1 MSRKR
6 LNPDEIEQVRQLLL
20 SGQTSEE
27 VSNTMGVSAATINNF
42 KAHFRKQ
49 GDQFPNNRGR
59 RPGTPNKTAK
69 KGPKKSLK
77 VESSARIIEGA
88 KNEDYTYLIDGV
100 KITFGSKP
108 KTIMIGKKR
117 LVVEF

>member
-6 LNPDEIEQVRQLLL
+6 LNPEEIEQVRQMLL

-27 VSNTMGVSAATINNF
+27 VSTTMGVSAATINNF

-59 RPGTPNKTAK
+59 RPGTPNKKSK
-69 KGPKKSLK
+69 KTPKTSKA
-77 VESSARIIEGA
+77 SSNTKTIEGA
-88 KNEDYTYLIDGV
+88 LNDDYAYIIDGI
-100 KITFGSKP
+100 KITFGTKP
-108 KTIMIGKKR
+108 KSIMISKKKM
-117 LVVEF
+117 VVEL

>member
-6 LNPDEIEQVRQLLL
+6 LNPDEIEQVRQMLL

-27 VSNTMGVSAATINNF
+27 VSTTMGVSAATINNF

-49 GDQFPNNRGR
+49 GDKFPNNRGR

-69 KGPKKSLK
+69 KGAKTSKAQ
-77 VESSARIIEGA
+77 SSARIIEGA
-88 KNEDYTYLIDGV
+88 KNEDYTYLIDGI

>member
-27 VSNTMGVSAATINNF
+27 VSTTMGVSAATINNF

-49 GDQFPNNRGR
+49 GDEFPNNRGR
-59 RPGTPNKTAK
+59 RPGTPNKISK
-69 KGPKKSLK
+69 KGPKKTK
-77 VESSARIIEGA
+77 TDSSVRIIEGA
-88 KNEDYTYLIDGV
+88 KNEDYTYLIDGI
-100 KITFGSKP
+100 KITFDSKP

-117 LVVEF
+117 LVVDF

>member
-6 LNPDEIEQVRQLLL
+6 LNPEEIEQVRQLLL

-27 VSNTMGVSAATINNF
+27 VSTTMGVSAATINNF

-49 GDQFPNNRGR
+49 GALFPNKRGR
-59 RPGTPNKTAK
+59 RPGTTNKTAK
-69 KGPKKSLK
+69 KAPKTSIAKS
-77 VESSARIIEGA
+77 SSKIIEGA
-88 KNEDYTYLIDGV
+88 KNEDYTYLIDGI
-100 KITFGSKP
+100 KITFGHKP

>member
-6 LNPDEIEQVRQLLL
+6 LNPDEIEQVRQMLL

-27 VSNTMGVSAATINNF
+27 VSTTMGVSAATINNF

-69 KGPKKSLK
+69 KTTKTLKAKSNIKLLYSPWPSIDIGHERP
-77 VESSARIIEGA
+77 V
-88 KNEDYTYLIDGV
+88 NCLFLLPLI
-100 KITFGSKP
+100 F
-108 KTIMIGKKR
+108 
-117 LVVEF
+117 VVNWSVVLT

>member
-6 LNPDEIEQVRQLLL
+6 LNPKEIEQVRQMLL

-27 VSNTMGVSAATINNF
+27 VSTSMGVSAATINNF

-59 RPGTPNKTAK
+59 RPGTPNKKSKNPPKTSKAK
-69 KGPKKSLK
+69 STTK
-77 VESSARIIEGA
+77 IIEGA
-88 KNEDYTYLIDGV
+88 SSNDYTYIIDGI
-100 KITFGSKP
+100 KITFGTKP
-108 KTIMIGKKR
+108 KSIIIGKKR
-117 LVVEF
+117 MVVEL

>member
-27 VSNTMGVSAATINNF
+27 VSTTMGVSAATINNF

-59 RPGTPNKTAK
+59 RPGTPNKTVK
-69 KGPKKSLK
+69 NDPKKLK
-77 VESSARIIEGA
+77 AESNAKIIQGA
-88 KNEDYTYLIDGV
+88 KNEDYTYLVDGI
-100 KITFGSKP
+100 KITFATKP

>member
-6 LNPDEIEQVRQLLL
+6 LNPDEIEQVRQMLL

-27 VSNTMGVSAATINNF
+27 VSTTMGVSAATINNF

-69 KGPKKSLK
+69 KTTKTLKAKSNIKL
-77 VESSARIIEGA
+77 VEGA
-88 KNEDYTYLIDGV
+88 TNNDYTYIIDGT
-100 KITFGSKP
+100 KITFGAKP
-108 KTIMIGKKR
+108 KSIMIGKKR
-117 LVVEF
+117 MIVEL

>member
-6 LNPDEIEQVRQLLL
+6 LNPAEIEQVRQLLL

-27 VSNTMGVSAATINNF
+27 VSTSMGVSAATINNF

-69 KGPKKSLK
+69 KAPKASIAKSSNK
-77 VESSARIIEGA
+77 IIEGA
-88 KNEDYTYLIDGV
+88 KNEDYTYLIDGI
-100 KITFGSKP
+100 KITFGHKP

>member
-6 LNPDEIEQVRQLLL
+6 LNPDEIEQVRQMLL

-27 VSNTMGVSAATINNF
+27 VSTTMGVSAATINNF

-69 KGPKKSLK
+69 KEPKTSK
-77 VESSARIIEGA
+77 VESSPRIIEGA
-88 KNEDYTYLIDGV
+88 KNEDYTYLVDGI
-100 KITFGSKP
+100 KIIFATKP
-108 KTIMIGKKR
+108 KTIIIGKKR

>member
-6 LNPDEIEQVRQLLL
+6 LNPDEIEQVRQMLL

-27 VSNTMGVSAATINNF
+27 VSTNMGVSAATINNF

-59 RPGTPNKTAK
+59 RPGTPNKTTK
-69 KGPKKSLK
+69 KGPKTSKA
-77 VESSARIIEGA
+77 ESSAKIIKGA
-88 KNEDYTYLIDGV
+88 KNEDYTYLVDGIE
-100 KITFGSKP
+100 ITFATKP
-108 KTIMIGKKR
+108 KTIMIGRKR

>member
-20 SGQTSEE
+20 SGKTSEE

-59 RPGTPNKTAK
+59 RPGTPNNKSKKT
-69 KGPKKSLK
+69 PKTSKASLNTK
-77 VESSARIIEGA
+77 TIEGA
-88 KNEDYTYLIDGV
+88 SNDYAYIIDGI
-100 KITFGSKP
+100 KITFGTKP
-108 KTIMIGKKR
+108 KSIMISKKKM
-117 LVVEF
+117 VVEL